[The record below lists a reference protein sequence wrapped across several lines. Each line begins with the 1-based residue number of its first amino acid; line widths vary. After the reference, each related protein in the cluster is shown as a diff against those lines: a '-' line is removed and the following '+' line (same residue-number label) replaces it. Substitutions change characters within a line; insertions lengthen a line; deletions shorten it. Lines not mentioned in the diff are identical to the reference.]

1 LPAKELQYILVWAT
15 IRASEL
21 LQHGDQIE
29 IISKKLEIPLGV
41 GVSGVPRFIRMTAL
55 FFIIGIFP

>member
-1 LPAKELQYILVWAT
+1 MGHHKSFG
-15 IRASEL
+15 ASTTRRS
-21 LQHGDQIE
+21 DRNNF
-29 IISKKLEIPLGV
+29 KKLEIPLGV